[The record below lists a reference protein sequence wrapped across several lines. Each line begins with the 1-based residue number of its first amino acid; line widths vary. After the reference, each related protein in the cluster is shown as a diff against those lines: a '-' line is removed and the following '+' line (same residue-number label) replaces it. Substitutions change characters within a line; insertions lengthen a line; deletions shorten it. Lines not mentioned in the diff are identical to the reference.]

1 MAMAI
6 PFLAAFGTTATGT
19 AATVG
24 TGATLGAVAASTV
37 APTIATSAG
46 LTAAQVMGA
55 VTAAAGVGSAV
66 MTQQAGVAANQ
77 SARIAAKQEKD
88 AARGREIERRRGLL
102 TALASQSAAAGA
114 QGVAFSGGK
123 AAAAQRDIKDARN
136 DLLTDTV
143 NTRRN
148 IRMLRLQ
155 GKSARTA
162 GDMGAATSLLNTGV
176 KTYQNYG

>member
-1 MAMAI
+1 
-6 PFLAAFGTTATGT
+6 
-19 AATVG
+19 
-24 TGATLGAVAASTV
+24 VAASTV

-55 VTAAAGVGSAV
+55 VTAASGIGSAV

-114 QGVAFSGGK
+114 GGIAFTGGT
-123 AAAAQRDIKDARN
+123 AAAAKRDIKDARN

-143 NTRRN
+143 NTRRS